1 MTPATVSHVGNVR
14 QFDSALAY
22 DFTACIFTASIPRA
36 LRIAKHLDAGN
47 VNINT
52 SQVFGP
58 NVPFGGAKQS
68 GIGRE
73 GGRAGLM
80 NYVEAKTISI
90 K

>member
-1 MTPATVSHVGNVR
+1 
-14 QFDSALAY
+14 
-22 DFTACIFTASIPRA
+22 
-36 LRIAKHLDAGN
+36 LRLAKHLDAGN

-52 SQVFGP
+52 WQMFGP

-73 GGRAGLM
+73 GGRHGLM
-80 NYVEAKTISI
+80 NYVEAKTINI

>member
-1 MTPATVSHVGNVR
+1 
-14 QFDSALAY
+14 
-22 DFTACIFTASIPRA
+22 
-36 LRIAKHLDAGN
+36 LRIAKHLEAGN

-52 SQVFGP
+52 TQMLAA
-58 NVPFGGAKQS
+58 NVPFGGSKQS

-73 GGRAGLM
+73 GGRLGLM

>member
-1 MTPATVSHVGNVR
+1 MVFPVSTFVVYLVPSKLI
-14 QFDSALAY
+14 FWI
-22 DFTACIFTASIPRA
+22 ACIFTASIPRA

-68 GIGRE
+68 GLGRE
-73 GGRAGLM
+73 GGRQGLM